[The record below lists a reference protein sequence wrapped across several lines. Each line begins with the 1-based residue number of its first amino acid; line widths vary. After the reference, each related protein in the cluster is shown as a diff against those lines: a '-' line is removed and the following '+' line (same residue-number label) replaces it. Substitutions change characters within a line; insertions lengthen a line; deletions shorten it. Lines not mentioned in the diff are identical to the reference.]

1 MHHGTGVA
9 VAVAEEI
16 VDDKIADYFVRI
28 DDSRGRFAAFG
39 KRFERG
45 DQPRFVFIVDVCL
58 GARKDVR
65 IAVRIVVDIFELHV
79 VAAHAAE
86 TTESAAALHIGRG
99 EIFAGGKIA
108 ARGETGAV
116 GHIAGGEVFA
126 GRKASAAGHAGRSEI
141 AALRRRI
148 RRAGGIGN
156 VFLRVELLAEIL
168 HIEIA
173 SVAAAAAE
181 GHAVRLV
188 EVAGRNAVVALEEAV
203 LHAFDRQIQP
213 PRLAVYVDLH
223 KRAQWRGHAY
233 FVHERIGE
241 IILEVGFILNDI
253 VQTELIQPVI
263 RFARLIMIE
272 LDFEAVTIVAVGRDG
287 GKRRVPLCADGD
299 VAVFFAVD
307 YNRAGGV
314 FLVGALLDEAVPV
327 VHDDI
332 ERMHAGGIE
341 QAAFVADPV
350 VFADQ
355 PGRRRAHIAAGYNE
369 RYSQHDAAGAVDV
382 PLSQHGVILL
392 SPYSRRYS

>member
-16 VDDKIADYFVRI
+16 VNDKIADYFVRI
-28 DDSRGRFAAFG
+28 DDRRGLLAAFG
-39 KRFERG
+39 ERFERG
-45 DQPRFVFIVDVCL
+45 DQPRFVFIVGVRL
-58 GARKDVR
+58 GAREDVR
-65 IAVRIVVDIFELHV
+65 IAVRIVVDVFELHV

-86 TTESAAALHIGRG
+86 SAESAAALHIGRG
-99 EIFAGGKIA
+99 EILAGGKIA
-108 ARGETGAV
+108 VCGEIGAV
-116 GHIAGGEVFA
+116 GHGGHIAEGEILA
-126 GRKASAAGHAGRSEI
+126 GVEI
-141 AALRRRI
+141 AALRRGI
-148 RRAGGIGN
+148 RRPCGIGSA
-156 VFLRVELLAEIL
+156 FLRAGPLAEIV

-181 GHAVRLV
+181 GHAVRFV
-188 EVAGRNAVVALEEAV
+188 EVAGRNAVVAREEAV
-203 LHAFDRQIQP
+203 LHALDRQIQS

-223 KRAQWRGHAY
+223 KRAQRRGHAH

-241 IILEVGFILNDI
+241 IILEIGFILNDV
-253 VQTELIQPVI
+253 VQAQFIQSVI

-332 ERMHAGGIE
+332 ERMHARGIE
-341 QAAFVADPV
+341 QAVFVADPV

-355 PGRRRAHIAAGYNE
+355 PGRRRTHIAAGYNE